1 MRRQSNKLGA
11 WPRPTA
17 PPPIQWAAFVAIVLL
32 SAVSSSAR
40 DAQPQTGW
48 NTFTSETGGFT
59 VQMPARP
66 EKYESL
72 LEDPRGRWFV
82 QTKWEHSTK
91 DAPTFYRIIVQDLP
105 TTPLSL
111 KRIALKPFEEMT
123 DTEKKDAEG
132 YGIKVID
139 IGRRIREA
147 QITLADHKGLEQ
159 IRKMPDGTL
168 LMVRSYLVEQR
179 LYVIGAKILDNE
191 VSRRNATY
199 YFNSFKFQKQP
210 SQWISF
216 SPPGGRFTIQM
227 PGQPDSTR
235 ELLDTPNGKVNID
248 RFTYYSGTEVA
259 YSISVVDQPQSGGRQ
274 ASQNSLE
281 AARDALI
288 ARLNGRLRSDRVGSA
303 SGVAWRE
310 IEFEAPSGV
319 SDTPDGVAMG
329 RARFLSVGSGRR
341 YTVLAYTLNPA
352 AHGAD
357 VRRFVESFQ
366 LQTDT
371 AAWDVALVVQ
381 PHGRVALYDN
391 GNLESKGKVCSQFLV
406 MVASLHGNGAS
417 L

>member
-1 MRRQSNKLGA
+1 
-11 WPRPTA
+11 
-17 PPPIQWAAFVAIVLL
+17 VLL

-91 DAPTFYRIIVQDLP
+91 DAPTFYRIIVRICRPLP
-105 TTPLSL
+105 EPQTD
-111 KRIALKPFEEMT
+111 RVEAVRRND

-216 SPPGGRFTIQM
+216 SHPGGRFTIQM
-227 PGQPDSTR
+227 PGQRIAPA
-235 ELLDTPNGKVNID
+235 N
-248 RFTYYSGTEVA
+248 
-259 YSISVVDQPQSGGRQ
+259 
-274 ASQNSLE
+274 
-281 AARDALI
+281 ARYAE
-288 ARLNGRLRSDRVGSA
+288 
-303 SGVAWRE
+303 W
-310 IEFEAPSGV
+310 
-319 SDTPDGVAMG
+319 
-329 RARFLSVGSGRR
+329 
-341 YTVLAYTLNPA
+341 
-352 AHGAD
+352 
-357 VRRFVESFQ
+357 
-366 LQTDT
+366 
-371 AAWDVALVVQ
+371 
-381 PHGRVALYDN
+381 
-391 GNLESKGKVCSQFLV
+391 KGKHRP
-406 MVASLHGNGAS
+406 LHV
-417 L
+417 LLWH